1 LDIEAAVKEKN
12 PNAAITY
19 EVNQQLTD
27 TVHTFGILGGTAALD
42 DWQWDGWQY
51 DLARIVAD
59 FKADLDAYPSRIKA
73 TSFIDR
79 PSVGREQK

>member
-1 LDIEAAVKEKN
+1 MDIEAAVKEKN
-12 PNAAITY
+12 RSAAISY

-42 DWQWDGWQY
+42 DWQWGGPQY
-51 DLARIVAD
+51 DLAGTVAD

-73 TSFIDR
+73 I
-79 PSVGREQK
+79 ELY